1 MTPNWI
7 RSRSRAFALIAM
19 VSLVGCTSA
28 AGPAATVAP
37 TVAPAPTGAPKP
49 TARPSLGPADVTIQA
64 NDGGMT
70 GELPTFIPD
79 AIEIKSGGVLRVDDT
94 GTSEHNLTID
104 VTGLIPTSGAA
115 RSDKVLIPV
124 DLLNKSAEA
133 VINLPPGTYRFYC
146 SIDFGTTAG
155 HTSLQGTGMVGTLIV
170 H

>member
-1 MTPNWI
+1 MTPNWV
-7 RSRSRAFALIAM
+7 RSRSRGMALVAL

-37 TVAPAPTGAPKP
+37 TVTPTVTPAP
-49 TARPSLGPADVTIQA
+49 TARPSLGPADVTIDA
-64 NDGGMT
+64 SDGD
-70 GELPTFIPD
+70 LPVFIPD

-104 VTGLIPTSGAA
+104 VTGLIPTSRTA

-124 DLLNKSAEA
+124 DLLNRSAEA
-133 VINLPPGTYRFYC
+133 TINLPPGTYRFYC
-146 SIDFGTTAG
+146 SIDFGTGVG
-155 HTSLQGTGMVGTLIV
+155 HTTLQGTGMVGTLIV

>member
-37 TVAPAPTGAPKP
+37 TDTPTP
-49 TARPSLGPADVTIQA
+49 TAGPSLGPADVTIQA

-70 GELPTFIPD
+70 GGPPKFIPD

-146 SIDFGTTAG
+146 SIDFGTGAG

>member
-1 MTPNWI
+1 MTPSWI
-7 RSRSRAFALIAM
+7 RSRSPGFALMA
-19 VSLVGCTSA
+19 VVALVGCTSA
-28 AGPAATVAP
+28 AGPAVTVAP
-37 TVAPAPTGAPKP
+37 TVTPTVRPTP
-49 TARPSLGPADVTIQA
+49 TARPSLGPADVTIDA
-64 NDGGMT
+64 SDGGMT

-146 SIDFGTTAG
+146 SIDFGTGAG
-155 HTSLQGTGMVGTLIV
+155 HTSLQGTGMVGTLVV